1 MLNQEIYEGALR
13 LISESLE
20 EGENEDY
27 KDRASYLIAAFC
39 CETEE
44 LEASIRRRLGL
55 ESRAT
60 FNPVWVSLDDEFPT
74 LDRLAVAAC
83 LYVAAMLILD
93 DDPERSDK
101 LYDRY
106 SDSLASLEAAYRGGA
121 EPEVETEIFE
131 MATLESI
138 RDNYFFD

>member
-60 FNPVWVSLDDEFPT
+60 FNPVWVSLDDEFPS

-83 LYVAAMLILD
+83 LYVAAMLISDENEGL
-93 DDPERSDK
+93 SDK
-101 LYDRY
+101 FFALYTDAV
-106 SDSLASLEAAYRGGA
+106 S
-121 EPEVETEIFE
+121 TIQ
-131 MATLESI
+131 TSI
-138 RDNYFFD
+138 PSAFHKITDVYGLH